1 LQAVK
6 ELGLDCPMF
15 LTQNDGTLARSEL
28 NLMFLIV
35 VVDVFVVD
43 TAEKNILFYRN
54 QLLMILQ
61 KLVDGAGKQVLPVDI

>member
-1 LQAVK
+1 
-6 ELGLDCPMF
+6 MF